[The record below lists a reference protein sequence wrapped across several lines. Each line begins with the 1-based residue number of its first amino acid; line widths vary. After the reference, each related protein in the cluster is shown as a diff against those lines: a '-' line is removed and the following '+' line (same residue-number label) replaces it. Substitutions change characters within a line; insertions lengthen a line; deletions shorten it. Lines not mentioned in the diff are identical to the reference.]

1 MQRNGIKYMFQG
13 TKMENKSKKV
23 IDGSNAKKIIHIH
36 TKPKNEVYHKKWHKN
51 VQSVNQHE
59 SVSM

>member
-1 MQRNGIKYMFQG
+1 MFQG